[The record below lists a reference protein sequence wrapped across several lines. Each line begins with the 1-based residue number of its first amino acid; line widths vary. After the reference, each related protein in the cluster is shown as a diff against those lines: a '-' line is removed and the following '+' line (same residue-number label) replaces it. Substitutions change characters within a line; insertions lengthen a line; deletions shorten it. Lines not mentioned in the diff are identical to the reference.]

1 MHTLSLSHAL
11 TLSLN
16 LALKHSLSHSET
28 GLAAHLR
35 ALFVRRE
42 RISLHIATANTGE
55 IQAAF
60 AFELRTAKGH
70 ARAVLLRRVCDT
82 LTKCI
87 LRKIQQLVFGRQ
99 RGRGRGQRSGKEV
112 GGTSL

>member
-1 MHTLSLSHAL
+1 MQCELSLSDSL

-16 LALKHSLSHSET
+16 FPLTLPLSNRFGSALARSLFT
-28 GLAAHLR
+28 
-35 ALFVRRE
+35 RRE

-70 ARAVLLRRVCDT
+70 TRAVLLRRVCGT
-82 LTKCI
+82 LAKCI
-87 LRKIQQLVFGRQ
+87 LRKIQQLVFGRE
-99 RGRGRGQRSGKEV
+99 GGGQRSGKEV